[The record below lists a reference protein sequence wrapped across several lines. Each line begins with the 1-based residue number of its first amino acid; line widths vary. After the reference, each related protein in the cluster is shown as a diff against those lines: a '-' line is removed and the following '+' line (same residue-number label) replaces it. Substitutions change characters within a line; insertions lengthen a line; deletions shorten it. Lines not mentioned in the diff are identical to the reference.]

1 MGLFSNNKKL
11 CPVCG
16 NPTPRLLATKIQDT
30 PICKECDK
38 KIYLPKGRTD
48 RMTIDDF
55 KQYIQF
61 YEDNQALRDQFEEN
75 YSFNFGLFGGDLV
88 LDIFHGLFRVNC
100 DKDSLAFQADNLK
113 SFRILED
120 SRYIGEKGYPALIEP
135 EQLRTA
141 AEKRTA
147 RACPPQKTPAQK
159 TLRRLCGAPPS
170 ERVEKIVTDL
180 LNELIRCPDRIQP
193 AASQMAAACGKTRED
208 LTTALERQPIDE
220 DNARAL
226 LLQLA
231 AEQYDTIGNTEYETV
246 RLRRLLTGR
255 KPMTELDAEL
265 LQSAVSKVCVTNK
278 CVTVMLKNRQVIE
291 RRDPL

>member
-1 MGLFSNNKKL
+1 MEQKHGLPYFRGQPL
-11 CPVCG
+11 YRRE
-16 NPTPRLLATKIQDT
+16 RLSGTHRAGAAPHGSGKEDGKSLPPAENAGAEDPAT
-30 PICKECDK
+30 
-38 KIYLPKGRTD
+38 
-48 RMTIDDF
+48 
-55 KQYIQF
+55 
-61 YEDNQALRDQFEEN
+61 ALR
-75 YSFNFGLFGGDLV
+75 
-88 LDIFHGLFRVNC
+88 RA
-100 DKDSLAFQADNLK
+100 AF
-113 SFRILED
+113 
-120 SRYIGEKGYPALIEP
+120 
-135 EQLRTA
+135 
-141 AEKRTA
+141 
-147 RACPPQKTPAQK
+147 
-159 TLRRLCGAPPS
+159 
-170 ERVEKIVTDL
+170 
-180 LNELIRCPDRIQP
+180 
-193 AASQMAAACGKTRED
+193 CGKTRED

>member
-1 MGLFSNNKKL
+1 MGNRKQPFGYRMTLGEITILPEEAELVRFIFQGYSTGATLGELTKAL
-11 CPVCG
+11 CRQEIPYY
-16 NPTPRLLATKIQDT
+16 
-30 PICKECDK
+30 E
-38 KIYLPKGRTD
+38 GRTWNKN
-48 RMTIDDF
+48 MV
-55 KQYIQF
+55 
-61 YEDNQALRDQFEEN
+61 
-75 YSFNFGLFGGDLV
+75 S
-88 LDIFHGLFRVNC
+88 
-100 DKDSLAFQADNLK
+100 
-113 SFRILED
+113 RILED
-120 SRYIGEKGYPALIEP
+120 SRDIGEKGYPALIEP

-193 AASQMAAACGKTRED
+193 AVTQVVGAACGKTREE
-208 LTTALERQPIDE
+208 LTSALELQPIDE

-231 AEQYDTIGNTEYETV
+231 AEQYDAIGNTEYETV

-291 RRDPL
+291 RRDQP